1 MSTRLNDASLDTLF
15 RTARTRN
22 GWQDKPLSDA
32 VVREIYELSKWGPT
46 SANSCPARFVFVRS
60 EAAKQRLKPFLM
72 EANIGKTMS
81 APCCVIVAYDTQFYE
96 LMPQLFPDRGV
107 QYGAMFRDNPA
118 ISDDLVH
125 RNSSLQGAYLMIA
138 ARALGLDTGAMS
150 GFDKQGVD
158 REFFPDGRWK
168 SNFLCNIGYGS
179 EENLFPRNPR
189 LEFDEACLDI

>member
-1 MSTRLNDASLDTLF
+1 LSRLNDASLDTLF

-32 VVREIYELSKWGPT
+32 IVREIYELTKWGPT

-60 EAAKQRLKPFLM
+60 DAAKQRLKPYLL
-72 EANIGKTMS
+72 EANVGKTMA

-118 ISDDLVH
+118 VSEDLVH
-125 RNSSLQGAYLMIA
+125 RNSALQGAYLMIV
-138 ARALGLDTGAMS
+138 ARALGLDVGAMS

-179 EENLFPRNPR
+179 DENLFPRNPR
-189 LEFDEACLDI
+189 LKFDEACLDI